1 MLGISLRLNLLL
13 YDILAAMGGIDLC
26 RTCVTPV
33 KQLQVSD
40 FFHTVFESRGN
51 NRSIEA
57 ASRSR

>member
-1 MLGISLRLNLLL
+1 MLGISLRG
-13 YDILAAMGGIDLC
+13 AMGGIDLC